1 MRGSV
6 LCSVAGATAATGA
19 RSGSDGEGSGR
30 VTARQWVLIAVLLGA
45 VPVRADPGAVGIFAG
60 VWGLRAHEPHEA
72 AAQIE
77 YRLGVHWWW
86 VRPLG
91 GALLSSEGSQIVYA
105 GVLLEI
111 PLPLGILVSPGFA
124 PGLWVLRGA
133 RDLGS
138 ALLFKSSI
146 EVSFPLAPGLRGGLN
161 FSHTSNAKLVAP
173 NPGIETLLMGFEIDL
188 P

>member
-1 MRGSV
+1 M

-30 VTARQWVLIAVLLGA
+30 VTARHWVLIAVLLGA
-45 VPVRADPGAVGIFAG
+45 APVRADPGAVGIFAG
-60 VWGLRAHEPHEA
+60 FWGLRAYEPHEV

-77 YRLGVHWWW
+77 YRIGVHWWW

-91 GALLSSEGSQIVYA
+91 GALLSSEGTQIVYG

-124 PGLWVLRGA
+124 PGLRVLRGA

-161 FSHTSNAKLVAP
+161 FSHTSNAKLASP
-173 NPGIETLLMGFEIDL
+173 NPGIETLLLGFEIEL